1 MYGNCAGIGYFA
13 TGMLLRK
20 LTLRQK
26 LNTVITFWGVG
37 TASTFL
43 LTYYVVESHSILWN
57 IGRIVTVG
65 CIAFCH

>member
-20 LTLRQK
+20 INFKAKK
-26 LNTVITFWGVG
+26 LNTVITFLGVG

-43 LTYYVVESHSILWN
+43 LTYYVVNHIQYYGIL
-57 IGRIVTVG
+57 GEL
-65 CIAFCH
+65 